1 MGEKESGSESSCSVS
16 SWRRVSYRWV
26 ENCVLIHQQVT
37 YILQS
42 AIIYFILLY
51 GYFSPSARDDGYDV
65 GNYEFST
72 AMVISAAI
80 VSNLFNGLNTRVWT
94 GWVFFSVFIGIILIW
109 AYTVRPCLSHRRLTR
124 AIVVLTRDFRP
135 SIQSSPLD
143 GYLLLSME
151 TTTSCFDLLSSGLVS
166 LSQSY
171 LRSSRGTS
179 TSHGRS
185 ASTPTTWI
193 SLIGTTKSD
202 RTWTLS
208 MKPTYAAET
217 RWKTAFWSLRRLA
230 AIHLL
235 RWGVRLCRA
244 AISTCALASARSRVD
259 TVSRKRKMAWPCVA
273 CRAISR
279 ARCHIRRRAKA
290 AETLCYVPFVIHFVG
305 NSLPES
311 SRDV

>member
-1 MGEKESGSESSCSVS
+1 
-16 SWRRVSYRWV
+16 
-26 ENCVLIHQQVT
+26 
-37 YILQS
+37 
-42 AIIYFILLY
+42 
-51 GYFSPSARDDGYDV
+51 
-65 GNYEFST
+65 
-72 AMVISAAI
+72 MVISAAI

-109 AYTVRPCLSHRRLTR
+109 AYTVRPCLSHPRLTR

-143 GYLLLSME
+143 GYLPLSMG
-151 TTTSCFDLLSSGLVS
+151 TTTSCFNLLSSGLVS
-166 LSQSY
+166 SSQSY
-171 LRSSRGTS
+171 SRSSRGTS

-202 RTWTLS
+202 RTSTLS

-217 RWKTAFWSLRRLA
+217 RWKTAFWILRRLA
-230 AIHLL
+230 ANRPL
-235 RWGVRLCRA
+235 RWGFRHRCRA
-244 AISTCALASARSRVD
+244 AISTCAPASARSRVD

-279 ARCHIRRRAKA
+279 ARCHTRRRARA
-290 AETLCYVPFVIHFVG
+290 AETLCYVPFVIRFVG